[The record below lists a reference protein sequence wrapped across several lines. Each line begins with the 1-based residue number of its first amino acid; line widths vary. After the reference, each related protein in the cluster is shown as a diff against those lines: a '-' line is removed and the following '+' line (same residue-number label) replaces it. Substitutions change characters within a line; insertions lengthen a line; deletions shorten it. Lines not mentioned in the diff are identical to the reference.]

1 MADDSKDKRQTTSMA
16 IGVAALLV
24 APAVGCGGAT
34 TAEEVTPDRVEVTP
48 AVSESAHAD
57 AAPEVAAPA
66 TSSAPVASAA
76 ATTPPVVDTKDPVVN
91 KGARG

>member
-24 APAVGCGGAT
+24 APAMGCRGAT
-34 TAEEVTPDRVEVTP
+34 TAEEVTPDRVEVAP
-48 AVSESAHAD
+48 AASESAHAD
-57 AAPEVAAPA
+57 GAPQVATPA
-66 TSSAPVASAA
+66 ISSAPVASAGA
-76 ATTPPVVDTKDPVVN
+76 NTPPVVDTKDPVVN